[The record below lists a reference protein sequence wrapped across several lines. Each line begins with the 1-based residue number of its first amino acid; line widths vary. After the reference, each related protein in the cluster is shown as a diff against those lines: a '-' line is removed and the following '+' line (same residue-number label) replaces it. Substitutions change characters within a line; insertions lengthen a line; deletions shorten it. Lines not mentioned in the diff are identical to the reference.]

1 MLPALSFI
9 AFVLLLGG
17 FIVFVLLVGGLLVG
31 TRHASPIDVA
41 VVNDRLVVRI
51 SGKDALYAL
60 SRGMTIPL
68 SGIQGVA
75 VAPRRKVPATG
86 LRLPGTGVP
95 GVLRAGSFGTGARR
109 DFWLVR
115 RAEEV
120 LVVELQPGQPYR
132 RLVLEVPDAHAVS
145 LGISPLTG
153 VYKGAFAP

>member
-1 MLPALSFI
+1 MATMTAALLAI
-9 AFVLLLGG
+9 IVMALLLGA
-17 FIVFVLLVGGLLVG
+17 LLAGA
-31 TRHASPIDVA
+31 RHASPIDVA
-41 VVNDRLVVRI
+41 VVNDNLVVRI

-68 SGIQGVA
+68 SCIRGVA

-95 GVLRAGSFGTGARR
+95 GVLRAGSYGTGTRR

-120 LVVELQPGQPYR
+120 CQVPGLMEASNSR
-132 RLVLEVPDAHAVS
+132 
-145 LGISPLTG
+145 
-153 VYKGAFAP
+153 